1 MMTNS
6 NENLIRLEE
15 TLAYLENT
23 IDTLNQVVTEQT
35 GQISD
40 LQRQM
45 QLMYNYLHNNSDDGI
60 APFDLMAD
68 KPPHY

>member
-1 MMTNS
+1 MTNN
-6 NENLIRLEE
+6 NENIIKLEE
-15 TLAYLENT
+15 TIAYLEST

-35 GQISD
+35 GQIAD